1 MVPAFGDLQPCWGKV
16 VTAQRDMCT
25 FSEPEISMYDP
36 MGIFGAL
43 VWALRL
49 AGKGENSSSEEAK
62 ERVSIETLGK
72 RTER

>member
-43 VWALRL
+43 VWALRS
-49 AGKGENSSSEEAK
+49 AGKGENPSSEEAK
-62 ERVSIETLGK
+62 ERVSVETLGK
-72 RTER
+72 RTEG